1 MSKLK
6 VTTISDPDNDNTALT
21 IDSSGNV
28 TASQGFVPSTQL
40 SHRNLIINGAMQV
53 AQRGT
58 SGTNTG
64 DSQFPSVD
72 RWLTRT
78 YNGTGR
84 VTLARQ
90 NIDSNG
96 FRYSVRATP
105 STTDTSGT
113 YGYTLG
119 QYIEGNNTNHL
130 NWGTSSAQTITL
142 SFWVK
147 SSETGTFSVSF
158 RNGAGDR
165 SWVSSYSIS
174 TADTFEYKTITVTG
188 PTDGTWATDT
198 NASIL
203 LEFCYG
209 GQTSKSTSSLDQW
222 VTGNYVAAT
231 GQTDIMQSTSNYF
244 EITGVQL
251 EVGSVAT
258 PFEHR
263 SYGEELALC
272 QRYFQKVEHEGNA
285 IVLGAASFYTSGT
298 LMAAYP
304 YTTTMRATPTGAS
317 TSGTNYFV
325 VYSNSGAQ
333 YKNSVSFERMGKDR
347 GQILITGLSGTQ
359 GHAGVVVISA
369 SGAAI
374 TLDAELS

>member
-1 MSKLK
+1 MSSIIK
-6 VTTISDPDNDNTALT
+6 VNTIHDTTGNDALT

-174 TADTFEYKTITVTG
+174 TSDTFEYKTITVTG
-188 PTDGTWATDT
+188 STDGTWATDT

-222 VTGNYVAAT
+222 VTGNYTAAT

-251 EVGSVAT
+251 EMGSVAT

-263 SYGEELALC
+263 SYGEELAKC
-272 QRYFQKVEHEGNA
+272 QRYYEIASGGWYGYPAGQSNHRISVPYKATKRAAPTLTKLVSSENCASGVD
-285 IVLGAASFYTSGT
+285 VLGGHEDETASG
-298 LMAAYP
+298 
-304 YTTTMRATPTGAS
+304 RVQATNLFLTGADK
-317 TSGTNYFV
+317 YF
-325 VYSNSGAQ
+325 YA
-333 YKNSVSFERMGKDR
+333 KF
-347 GQILITGLSGTQ
+347 
-359 GHAGVVVISA
+359 SA
-369 SGAAI
+369 DS
-374 TLDAELS
+374 ELS